1 MRLPALLL
9 TVVPRI
15 ISGLLLAVLVGCS
28 AVQTGYN
35 NAPVL
40 VNWWLDGYLDFDE
53 TQSRAVRAGL
63 DGLHAWHRREEL
75 PAYADLLRGAQQPAS
90 GPVTA
95 AQVCVVLDQARVHMR
110 RLGAQSAQI
119 LADLAPTLQPEQL
132 RHLAREFEKS
142 NRKWRA
148 ERLEGSPTELLDR
161 RMDRTISRYEDF
173 YGRLS
178 NAQLALLRQRLA
190 DSSYDAQLAW
200 AERQRRQ
207 QDILRVLQEH
217 RGGDR
222 PAHIKAEMLALVQR
236 SLEPPDPAMRA
247 GYERLI
253 REGCETIAAL
263 HESASPAQR
272 RRVVERLRDYE
283 AVMRRLAAA
292 S

>member
-1 MRLPALLL
+1 MRLPTLLL

-53 TQSRAVRAGL
+53 TQSRTVRAGL

-75 PAYADLLRGAQQPAS
+75 PAYADLLRSAQQPAG
-90 GPVTA
+90 GPVSA

-148 ERLEGSPTELLDR
+148 ERLEGSPAELLDR

-178 NAQLALLRQRLA
+178 DAQLALLRQRLA

-236 SLEPPDPAMRA
+236 SLEPPDLAMRA

-292 S
+292 T